1 METPDSKPEAQ
12 KSALSRKSFISKS
25 TLATFSALLGAEI
38 VFGKNLPA
46 GITPVGLASLSLPD
60 ELKGKHPELVV
71 LNDKPWNLET
81 PPHLLDDDVTPADKL
96 FVRNNG
102 LMPAG
107 VAGNL
112 ASITF
117 SGESVKQKTVLTLD
131 DLKTRFKHY
140 SYQLVLECAGNGRKE
155 IDPPTQGLQWTTG
168 AVGCAK
174 WTGVRLKDVL
184 NHVGI
189 KSDAVYIGYVGR
201 DTHLSGEAG
210 KPVISRGVPI
220 SKAME
225 DESLIAWAMNDAD
238 IPLANGY
245 PLRLVFGGWPA
256 SCSGKWLS
264 EILVRNKVHD
274 GAKMGGHSYR
284 MPRIPFE
291 PGSEV
296 PENML
301 DIIESMPVKSLIT
314 YPRTGASFAK
324 SRTLDL
330 RGHAWAGDHAV
341 SEVSLSID
349 FGVTWQKASLLPPPN
364 RLAWQRWTA
373 QIRFPQEGYYEIWA
387 RATDD
392 RGISQPM
399 VVPGWNPGGYLN
411 NAAHRIAVK
420 VHA

>member
-1 METPDSKPEAQ
+1 MNTSEDKPKAPE
-12 KSALSRKSFISKS
+12 SALSRKSFISRGA
-25 TLATFSALLGAEI
+25 LAAFSAMLGAEL
-38 VFGKNLPA
+38 VFGKNLPE
-46 GITPVGLASLSLPD
+46 GIVPVGLAGMDLPA
-60 ELKGKHPELVV
+60 ELKGKHPEMVV

-81 PPHLLDDDVTPADKL
+81 PPHLLDDDITPADKL

-102 LMPAG
+102 VMPTDAQTT
-107 VAGNL
+107 L
-112 ASITF
+112 TF
-117 SGESVKQKTVLTLD
+117 SGESVIKKTVLTLA
-131 DLKTRFKHY
+131 DLKSKFKHY

-155 IDPPTQGLQWTTG
+155 IDPPTQGLQWSTG

-201 DTHLSGEAG
+201 DTHLSGDAG
-210 KPVISRGVPI
+210 KPVISRGVPMA
-220 SKAME
+220 KALE

-264 EILVRNKVHD
+264 EIMVRNKVHD

-284 MPRIPFE
+284 MPRLPVE
-291 PGSEV
+291 PGTEV
-296 PENML
+296 PENLL
-301 DIIESMPVKSLIT
+301 DIIGSMPVKSLIT
-314 YPRTGASFAK
+314 YPKTGASFSK
-324 SRTLDL
+324 SRTLDV

-341 SEVSLSID
+341 SEVHVSID
-349 FGVTWQKASLLPPPN
+349 FGVTWQKANLLPPPN

-373 QIRFPQEGYYEIWA
+373 QLRFPQEGYYEIWV

-392 RGISQPM
+392 KGITQPM